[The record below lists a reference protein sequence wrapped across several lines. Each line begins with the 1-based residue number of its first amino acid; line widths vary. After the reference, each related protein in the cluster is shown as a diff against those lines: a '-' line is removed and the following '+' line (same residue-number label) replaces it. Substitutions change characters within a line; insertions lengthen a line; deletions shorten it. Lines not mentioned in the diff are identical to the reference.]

1 METNILNYKS
11 IVKYDAETKAK
22 NVAKYL
28 TRPKYLEAIQEI
40 DSK

>member
-1 METNILNYKS
+1 METSILSSKS

-28 TRPKYLEAIQEI
+28 TVPKYLEAINEI
-40 DSK
+40 EL